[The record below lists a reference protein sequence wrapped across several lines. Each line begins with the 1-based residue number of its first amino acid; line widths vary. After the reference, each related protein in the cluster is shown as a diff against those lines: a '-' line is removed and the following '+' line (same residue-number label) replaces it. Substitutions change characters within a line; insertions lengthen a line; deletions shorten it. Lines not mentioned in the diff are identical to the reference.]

1 MPSAPTCATFRLQ
14 SPTAPAA
21 SPTAPTTAPPWL
33 AATLPTTSPRRRRS
47 HPACAPPP
55 AATGN
60 VLDGAPYGRRVGG
73 GAVLLRGDA
82 VRGLAVELRG
92 LRRGHDVRA
101 ALLHG
106 MHQVLEVRQE
116 FLERDA
122 AVAVDGVRLR
132 ELGLHDALDV
142 LRRDAVE
149 EAEADQDAVELP
161 RVQDAVVVLVA
172 RGERRARL
180 GVVGAELPGRPAV
193 RAAGVH
199 RLDRHENPGPR
210 RGGGR
215 GAPHES
221 ERATGESE
229 RASRGAGTSATEGGR
244 GGAGFPLPNSSQHE
258 NGITNPPRG
267 ALSGAPAMA
276 SRAKAGGPKP
286 DLRRKKSAKQRA
298 AAPATPKES
307 AEVRA
312 VARPHASS
320 RARVAPSFRAA
331 RSPRADA
338 LPAPRSP
345 LASHPLAQERA
356 ARKRDA
362 KQARKTR
369 AEGAA
374 LEGGERAC
382 KLCREVRPSAPV
394 GVDARPSSHP
404 RPPISLTA
412 AAAAHA
418 PVVAPRLLP
427 IPPPPRASRS
437 PADPASSRPTPAD
450 PSPRVVRSAAA
461 AQGEPRVRGVLR
473 RARRARRPGPRR
485 DRHREIRQ
493 GETQGAQRAPR
504 A

>member
-1 MPSAPTCATFRLQ
+1 
-14 SPTAPAA
+14 
-21 SPTAPTTAPPWL
+21 
-33 AATLPTTSPRRRRS
+33 
-47 HPACAPPP
+47 
-55 AATGN
+55 
-60 VLDGAPYGRRVGG
+60 
-73 GAVLLRGDA
+73 
-82 VRGLAVELRG
+82 
-92 LRRGHDVRA
+92 
-101 ALLHG
+101 
-106 MHQVLEVRQE
+106 
-116 FLERDA
+116 
-122 AVAVDGVRLR
+122 
-132 ELGLHDALDV
+132 
-142 LRRDAVE
+142 
-149 EAEADQDAVELP
+149 
-161 RVQDAVVVLVA
+161 
-172 RGERRARL
+172 
-180 GVVGAELPGRPAV
+180 
-193 RAAGVH
+193 
-199 RLDRHENPGPR
+199 
-210 RGGGR
+210 
-215 GAPHES
+215 
-221 ERATGESE
+221 
-229 RASRGAGTSATEGGR
+229 
-244 GGAGFPLPNSSQHE
+244 
-258 NGITNPPRG
+258 
-267 ALSGAPAMA
+267 MA

-427 IPPPPRASRS
+427 TRFP
-437 PADPASSRPTPAD
+437 
-450 PSPRVVRSAAA
+450 
-461 AQGEPRVRGVLR
+461 L
-473 RARRARRPGPRR
+473 AR
-485 DRHREIRQ
+485 
-493 GETQGAQRAPR
+493 
-504 A
+504 

>member
-1 MPSAPTCATFRLQ
+1 MAHFRGRPRWRRARRRAGPSRTFAGR
-14 SPTAPAA
+14 SPR
-21 SPTAPTTAPPWL
+21 SRGRR
-33 AATLPTTSPRRRRS
+33 PRRRRRS
-47 HPACAPPP
+47 RRRCAPSPVPTRPP
-55 AATGN
+55 A
-60 VLDGAPYGRRVGG
+60 
-73 GAVLLRGDA
+73 
-82 VRGLAVELRG
+82 
-92 LRRGHDVRA
+92 
-101 ALLHG
+101 
-106 MHQVLEVRQE
+106 
-116 FLERDA
+116 
-122 AVAVDGVRLR
+122 
-132 ELGLHDALDV
+132 
-142 LRRDAVE
+142 
-149 EAEADQDAVELP
+149 
-161 RVQDAVVVLVA
+161 
-172 RGERRARL
+172 
-180 GVVGAELPGRPAV
+180 
-193 RAAGVH
+193 
-199 RLDRHENPGPR
+199 
-210 RGGGR
+210 
-215 GAPHES
+215 
-221 ERATGESE
+221 
-229 RASRGAGTSATEGGR
+229 RASRPLFGR
-244 GGAGFPLPNSSQHE
+244 HARRALTLS
-258 NGITNPPRG
+258 PP
-267 ALSGAPAMA
+267 
-276 SRAKAGGPKP
+276 P
-286 DLRRKKSAKQRA
+286 D
-298 AAPATPKES
+298 
-307 AEVRA
+307 
-312 VARPHASS
+312 
-320 RARVAPSFRAA
+320 
-331 RSPRADA
+331 
-338 LPAPRSP
+338 PRSP
-345 LASHPLAQERA
+345 HPLAQERA